1 MIKEI
6 EKAKDGYEKVVEV
19 FDELIANIE
28 LAKAEEIAQIEQKYA
43 ERLDK
48 YHGDRSNYIEV
59 EYVEIPEE
67 EEFISEDTEEIATSE
82 QMGNTTNEFQ
92 SV

>member
-6 EKAKDGYEKVVEV
+6 ERAKEGYEKVVQV

-28 LAKAEEIAQIEQKYA
+28 EAKAEEIAAIEQKYA

-48 YHGDRSNYIEV
+48 YHGDRSNYVEIELV
-59 EYVEIPEE
+59 EYPDEELVECSEE
-67 EEFISEDTEEIATSE
+67 SAEVSVEYSTET
-82 QMGNTTNEFQ
+82 Q
-92 SV
+92 SL